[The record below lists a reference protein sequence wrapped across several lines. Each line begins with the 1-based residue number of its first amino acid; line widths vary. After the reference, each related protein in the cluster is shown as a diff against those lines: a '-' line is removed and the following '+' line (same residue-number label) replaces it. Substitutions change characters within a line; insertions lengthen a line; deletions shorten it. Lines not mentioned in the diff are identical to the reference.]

1 MDYLL
6 LPLREGRTEEDLHD
20 LLLKVAEDGQ
30 DQPPMAGYSVEVA
43 PNLRDTLAFLEGFP
57 LEAPDSPSL
66 WVRLYA
72 AFSDEGD
79 QALLVG
85 EGLAAKPAPAIHSVV
100 NVGSASGHTGS
111 EFPAYAASKGGVIA
125 YTKNLANR
133 LAPQAIA
140 NSVDPGGVITP
151 LNRCVMEDEHLW
163 NQIMELTPLK
173 RWATAQEIAEWI
185 YFVGVTNRFM
195 TGQSLLIDG
204 GEVSPFNPKFAAGVV
219 VVLVALRWRNPWL
232 PFVLGMGALLM
243 MRKGLGW

>member
-1 MDYLL
+1 MRVLITGASGGIGAACVQRFLDEGHEVVGFDL
-6 LPLREGRTEEDLHD
+6 LPAAIEHERYRHLIVDVRELDSFPDDLEPQIIVN
-20 LLLKVAEDGQ
+20 VAGTQ
-30 DQPPMAGYSVEVA
+30 DSA
-43 PNLRDTLAFLEGFP
+43 D
-57 LEAPDSPSL
+57 DI
-66 WVRLYA
+66 A
-72 AFSDEGD
+72 AHLCGT
-79 QALLVG
+79 
-85 EGLAAKPAPAIHSVV
+85 INVV

-111 EFPAYAASKGGVIA
+111 EFPDYAASKGGVIA

-185 YFVGVTNRFM
+185 YFVGVTNRYM

-204 GEVSPFNPKFAAGVV
+204 GEAG
-219 VVLVALRWRNPWL
+219 RTQFIWPE
-232 PFVLGMGALLM
+232 
-243 MRKGLGW
+243 

>member
-1 MDYLL
+1 MRVLITGASGGIGAACVQHFLDEGHEVVGFDL
-6 LPLREGRTEEDLHD
+6 LPAAIEHEHYRHLIVDVREPDAFPGDLEPQVIVN
-20 LLLKVAEDGQ
+20 VAGTQ
-30 DQPPMAGYSVEVA
+30 DSADDIA
-43 PNLRDTLAFLEGFP
+43 ANLYGTINVTARSA
-57 LEAPDSPSL
+57 
-66 WVRLYA
+66 Y
-72 AFSDEGD
+72 
-79 QALLVG
+79 
-85 EGLAAKPAPAIHSVV
+85 APAIKSVV

-111 EFPAYAASKGGVIA
+111 EFPDYAASKGGVIA

-204 GEVSPFNPKFAAGVV
+204 GEAG
-219 VVLVALRWRNPWL
+219 RTQFIWPE
-232 PFVLGMGALLM
+232 
-243 MRKGLGW
+243 

>member
-1 MDYLL
+1 MRVLITGASGGIGAACVQRFLDEGHEVVGFDL
-6 LPLREGRTEEDLHD
+6 LPAAIEHERYRHLIVDAREPNSFPGDLEPQVIVNVAGTQDSADDIAANLYGTINVTER
-20 LLLKVAEDGQ
+20 
-30 DQPPMAGYSVEVA
+30 Y
-43 PNLRDTLAFLEGFP
+43 AF
-57 LEAPDSPSL
+57 A
-66 WVRLYA
+66 
-72 AFSDEGD
+72 
-79 QALLVG
+79 G
-85 EGLAAKPAPAIHSVV
+85 EGLAAKPAPAIKSVV
-100 NVGSASGHTGS
+100 NVG
-111 EFPAYAASKGGVIA
+111 FPAYAASKGGVIA

-204 GEVSPFNPKFAAGVV
+204 GEAG
-219 VVLVALRWRNPWL
+219 RTQFIWPE
-232 PFVLGMGALLM
+232 
-243 MRKGLGW
+243 